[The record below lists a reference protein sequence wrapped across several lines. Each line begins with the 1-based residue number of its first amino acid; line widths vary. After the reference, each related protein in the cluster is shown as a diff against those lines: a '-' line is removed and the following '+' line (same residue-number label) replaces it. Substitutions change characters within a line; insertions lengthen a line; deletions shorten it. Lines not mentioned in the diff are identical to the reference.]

1 MHSPCHPRC
10 HNSARF
16 PYGSRCFRP
25 PPVLHSTSPYIHCF
39 DRPTVVELNVE
50 QSVGLKPFCA
60 AMALSFSMREAR
72 AASFAAPFSLA
83 GRRFNLAR
91 STAERLCDHPDFFLC
106 EKRLLFLCDCGGR
119 AYCFKGA
126 FQLRKLPPAAPPGSI
141 TERVFPDEVPF
152 EVEPPSHPKP
162 MKTPIGVEWGGVMSS
177 EPTERVKN
185 LTKTFSPPPQT
196 AESTI

>member
-50 QSVGLKPFCA
+50 QSQ
-60 AMALSFSMREAR
+60 ALLRGNGIVLLHEGSESGFLCR
-72 AASFAAPFSLA
+72 AIFPCRATFQSCPQY
-83 GRRFNLAR
+83 RRTPVR
-91 STAERLCDHPDFFLC
+91 SPRFFLC
-106 EKRLLFLCDCGGR
+106 EKRLVFLCDCGGR
-119 AYCFKGA
+119 AYCFKGV

-141 TERVFPDEVPF
+141 AERVVPDEVPF

-162 MKTPIGVEWGGVMSS
+162 MKTPIGVEWRVHFKRAKGA
-177 EPTERVKN
+177 VKN
-185 LTKTFSPPPQT
+185 LTSKTPPQT
-196 AESTI
+196 HKSVI